1 MTLNYIN
8 MAVLKQ
14 IKFGTGTATP
24 IAKTGVQGKPEGVIA
39 VSNTADYNNT
49 DAEQKDYSYDIDVN
63 VDDATI
69 VKSSGSLAVGTVPAA
84 QVSVAAGGHT
94 EGSEDGKIFNGDDV
108 EDVLTELNTKIDGI
122 GGAAKSYTIVKETT
136 GLDANVKEQYKLQQT
151 VGSTNTF
158 VGETIKIYK
167 DSSLKS
173 VELVDQELVFTYILD
188 TGTESVVRVDVSK
201 FLAESE
207 FADGL
212 QVTDHVVSVKI
223 DSTSEKDSQSTPV
236 DFLTVGTNG
245 VKISGIK
252 NEIDRKIAALD
263 VTGTVSDGQ
272 YVSSVS
278 EADGIVSTTKAN
290 VSDAVLNGYEKG
302 TKPASTAIAAT
313 DDVKGAI
320 AKLEHQIDD
329 AKAAAT
335 TKVEKDANASH
346 LTLTNAAAADGSV
359 TYTIGESDIAS
370 KTDLDAEIA
379 ARKAVDGQN
388 GQTYAANDSAN
399 YISGATSLNDA
410 DVKLDAAIKAEA
422 DRAKSAETA
431 IDSAVGLT
439 KAASGEGRTYS
450 NTGEYIGKQATNTVT
465 SDIKALDTQLKE
477 VADGLAAVQYK
488 VNGTTLEFYGMGV
501 HA

>member
-1 MTLNYIN
+1 MT
-8 MAVLKQ
+8 VLKQ
-14 IKFGTGTATP
+14 IKFGSSATP
-24 IAKTGVQGKPEGVIA
+24 IAKTVVQGKPEGVIA

-439 KAASGEGRTYS
+439 KAASGETRSFTPTTNYGTVS
-450 NTGEYIGKQATNTVT
+450 GTAATTVMGNMQN
-465 SDIKALDTQLKE
+465 IDTKLKE

-488 VNGTTLEFYGMGV
+488 VYGTTLEFFGMTA